1 MIFELLAIRNMK
13 KQENFTEKTNK
24 TFSNVTILLSL
35 VYLACILVLWVRVI
49 VSAFACGT
57 GEGISSILVPS
68 LYSLYK
74 FGDLIKLSCN
84 QLY

>member
-1 MIFELLAIRNMK
+1 MIFELLTLRIMK
-13 KQENFTEKTNK
+13 EQENFTEKANK

-35 VYLACILVLWVRVI
+35 VYLVCILVLWMRVI

-74 FGDLIKLSCN
+74 FGDLINLSCS